1 MRAIILALI
10 LLQSFL
16 VNAAE
21 YRVGVVPQFEAR
33 RLNQVWLPILEE
45 LAKRTGDSF
54 VLLTSKSIPEF
65 EASFQRGDF
74 DIAYMNPW
82 HAIVAYETQQY
93 LPIVRDGDRK
103 LKGILVVRKDSGITS
118 VKQLEGAEIAFPAP
132 NALGASLL
140 MRADLKMIHGIDIV
154 PKYVDTHSSVYLNV
168 ALQSTM
174 AGGGVKRTLKE
185 QAPALQDMLMVLYE
199 TRAVN
204 PHPIVVH
211 PRVPREAAQ
220 GISETLLAM
229 TLNVDSQKLLAEIPM
244 RRAVAT
250 NIDEYLPL
258 TDWGLHDFYVP
269 K

>member
-1 MRAIILALI
+1 MKNIILAFV
-10 LLQSFL
+10 LLQSL
-16 VNAAE
+16 CVSAAE

-33 RLNQVWLPILEE
+33 RLNEVWLPILDE

-82 HAIVAYETQQY
+82 HVIVAYETQQY

-103 LKGILVVRKDSGITS
+103 LKGILVVRKDSGIAT
-118 VKQLEGAEIAFPAP
+118 VKQLDGAEIAFPAP

-220 GISETLLAM
+220 GIGETLLAM